1 MSLSLYLRPRISDPW
16 FVLWSPF
23 FKVTL
28 YLYKSTTRSCMKY
41 YCHAL
46 GGAPNCHLDMLDNL
60 QKWICGT
67 VRPELTAF
75 LEDLFHRRNMTSLSH
90 FYRYYLGRW
99 LSELAEFF
107 PLPYSRGIS
116 TRYSIRFYD
125 FSITI
130 PRCYKDV
137 YINNFFL
144 RTAWPWIICLQKAFL
159 WPII

>member
-1 MSLSLYLRPRISDPW
+1 
-16 FVLWSPF
+16 
-23 FKVTL
+23 
-28 YLYKSTTRSCMKY
+28 MKC

-46 GGAPNCHLDMLDNL
+46 GESPNCHLDMLDNL
-60 QKWICGT
+60 QKWVCET

-75 LEDLFHRRNMTSLSH
+75 HEDLFHRRNMTSLSH
-90 FYRYYLGRW
+90 FCRYYLGRW

-116 TRYSIRFYD
+116 TRYSIRFYE

-137 YINNFFL
+137 NVNNFFL
-144 RTAWPWIICLQKAFL
+144 RTA
-159 WPII
+159 